1 MKISKR
7 EETLMVR
14 MTVRV
19 PEALAEKVKI
29 RAIREKISLQELVK
43 QALKAYLRKAP
54 RPKEGQP

>member
-1 MKISKR
+1 
-7 EETLMVR
+7 MVR